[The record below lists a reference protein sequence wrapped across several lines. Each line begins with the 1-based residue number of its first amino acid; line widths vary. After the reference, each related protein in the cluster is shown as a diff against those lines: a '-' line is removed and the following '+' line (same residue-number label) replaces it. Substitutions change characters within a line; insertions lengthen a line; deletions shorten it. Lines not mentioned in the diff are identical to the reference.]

1 MKECFVTLRPHVLNV
16 FVSQN
21 CQNISQIKTN
31 AQTKATLYQCFST
44 PDRHHTDGMSQ
55 SDGRGDQGGKG
66 GKIGT
71 GGRDMDRRGSDGKLH
86 IRANS

>member
-1 MKECFVTLRPHVLNV
+1 MKECFATLRPHVLNV

-44 PDRHHTDGMSQ
+44 PDRHHTDGMS
-55 SDGRGDQGGKG
+55 
-66 GKIGT
+66 
-71 GGRDMDRRGSDGKLH
+71 
-86 IRANS
+86 